1 MTTPLSF
8 FCSSCDET
16 YSPADVIRGSS
27 GPLCS
32 VCGQVLASVTNTSL
46 AASNTPSIASPGIG
60 QSSTQQSLLA
70 DFEAFLNPEARELF
84 LGLLHGDPLRG
95 QALSPAVADK
105 LGVLIVDPVTS
116 ILRDVTLHVG
126 PLILSC
132 IPATFSPV
140 PDTSEDISLFATS
153 LRTVTD
159 DEWAESAV
167 SGVPPTTFLVVKRGR
182 VSFARKTINCEGCS
196 ALFVTQPTEY
206 MWPFQATDTAG
217 ELRAASNAPHSQFP
231 VLTVRER
238 DMAVAM
244 QYLSKA
250 VEPPSIRLC
259 FGSASKDCSI
269 CQEAFAVGDQV
280 LKLPC
285 RHLFHSDCVRC
296 WLEAK
301 TTCPL
306 CRNRLPD
313 ASEEEASRRIDRLRD
328 AEHSM
333 YA

>member
-1 MTTPLSF
+1 M
-8 FCSSCDET
+8 
-16 YSPADVIRGSS
+16 
-27 GPLCS
+27 
-32 VCGQVLASVTNTSL
+32 AST
-46 AASNTPSIASPGIG
+46 AALGIG
-60 QSSTQQSLLA
+60 QNSTNQSFLA

-84 LGLLHGDPLRG
+84 LGLLQGDPLRG

-105 LGVLIVDPVTS
+105 LGVLTVDPNAS
-116 ILRDVTLHVG
+116 ILRDVTLHIG

-132 IPATFSPV
+132 IPAAFSPV
-140 PDTSEDISLFATS
+140 PDTSDDISFHATS
-153 LRTVTD
+153 IQTVAD
-159 DEWAESAV
+159 DEWAERAV
-167 SGVPPTTFLVVKRGR
+167 SSVPPTTFLVVKRGR

-196 ALFVTQPTEY
+196 ALFVTQPNDY

-217 ELRAASNAPHSQFP
+217 ELCSASKTPHSQFP

-250 VEPPSIRLC
+250 VELPSIRLC
-259 FGSASKDCSI
+259 FGSTSKDCSI
-269 CQEAFAVGDQV
+269 CQEVFAVGDQV

-285 RHLFHSDCVRC
+285 RHLFHSDCVRG

>member
-1 MTTPLSF
+1 MTTSTSF
-8 FCSSCDET
+8 FCSSCDDT
-16 YSPADVIRGSS
+16 YSHVDVIRGSS

-32 VCGQVLASVTNTSL
+32 VCGQVLISTDSSL
-46 AASNTPSIASPGIG
+46 ARLSSTAALGIG
-60 QSSTQQSLLA
+60 QNSTPQSFLA

-84 LGLLHGDPLRG
+84 LGLLQDNPLRG
-95 QALSPAVADK
+95 QALSSAVADK
-105 LGVLIVDPVTS
+105 LGVLTVDPNAS

-132 IPATFSPV
+132 IPAAFSPV
-140 PDTSEDISLFATS
+140 PDTSEDVSICAASLQ
-153 LRTVTD
+153 TVTD
-159 DEWAESAV
+159 DEWAERAV
-167 SGVPPTTFLVVKRGR
+167 SSVPPMTFLVVKRGR
-182 VSFARKTINCEGCS
+182 VSFARKAVNCEGCS
-196 ALFVTQPTEY
+196 ALFVTQPNDY

-217 ELRAASNAPHSQFP
+217 ELCDASNKQLSQFP

-250 VEPPSIRLC
+250 VELPSIRLC
-259 FGSASKDCSI
+259 FGSTSKDCSI
-269 CQEAFAVGDQV
+269 CQEVFAVGDQV

-285 RHLFHSDCVRC
+285 RHLFHSDCVRG

-313 ASEEEASRRIDRLRD
+313 VSEEEEGRRIDRLRD